1 VFAATSG
8 FRSAA
13 ARPPSR
19 AGGAKTLAG
28 PFVFSHSA
36 APEPIASHARFL
48 ALALERIALVPLSGT
63 FGTTGATPSIP
74 ALLARSDRY
83 KLSDGFRRTTIGAH
97 AQSGFPGPPIDG
109 RARLRVL
116 AFPSLIV
123 APWMSPLP
131 RAPRSTRLAAPVIP
145 RRTSNRSER
154 VQWLCQLA
162 VGAHSH
168 DSCIRSESL
177 PRRPVLAARSLPSR
191 CRKVGHNQVEHI
203 ENQRDESRPPISSQ
217 KTQLVSG
224 WHPFGDEDVPGVRLE
239 PKHIHLHFLPQ
250 ALTQL
255 RIHLRLWCPPTD
267 ATHLTRWEGITNRGR
282 LSIAQR
288 RV

>member
-1 VFAATSG
+1 MFAATSG

-13 ARPPSR
+13 ARPASR

-48 ALALERIALVPLSGT
+48 ALALERIARVPLSGT

-97 AQSGFPGPPIDG
+97 AQSGFPGPLIDG

-123 APWMSPLP
+123 TPWMSPLP

-191 CRKVGHNQVEHI
+191 CRKVGHNQVDSLKTNVMKVGRQSVHRRRNWYPAGTRSETKMCP
-203 ENQRDESRPPISSQ
+203 ESGSSRS
-217 KTQLVSG
+217 TFTCSSC
-224 WHPFGDEDVPGVRLE
+224 PRRSRSCASTSACGV
-239 PKHIHLHFLPQ
+239 
-250 ALTQL
+250 L
-255 RIHLRLWCPPTD
+255 RRTPRT
-267 ATHLTRWEGITNRGR
+267 
-282 LSIAQR
+282 
-288 RV
+288 